1 MTTTLTITPQTR
13 LDVMIAAGR
22 FVLPASDVVAA
33 ISNRY
38 VQLNRNRLKFTK
50 MKIAANDGH
59 DTVWLPFTLEEPS
72 KPMLATSTI
81 IRTEYHQANLVDG
94 SLMVRNG
101 TSKGLVA
108 VKDYERA
115 DGDRILTVTRGRTR
129 HITRWEDVEEVTR
142 VPSPTIF
149 LTVEGNPYLD
159 GVVVQ

>member
-1 MTTTLTITPQTR
+1 MKYQITPQTR

-22 FVLPASDVVAA
+22 FVLPASDIIAA
-33 ISNRY
+33 INNGY
-38 VQLNRNRLKFTK
+38 VQVNRSRLKFTK
-50 MKIAANDGH
+50 MKIAANTGH
-59 DTVWLPFTLEEPS
+59 DTVWLPFTLEATSTP
-72 KPMLATSTI
+72 ATSTI

-115 DGDRILTVTRGRTR
+115 DRDRILTVSRGRTR
-129 HITRWEDVEEVTR
+129 HITRWEEVEEVTR